1 MTIHHHHPPT
11 RGRTV
16 KFIRRPDLDVHTR
29 IDIVIRAWL
38 NQGIY
43 GKMTQLAQE
52 YHLSRTFLYHLLS
65 VATRQ
70 LEALLSDDKQRGQNG
85 QRQFEQLLFL
95 LRLEGKCSIASLSS
109 ILKALDYPPNSV
121 GYLSEFF
128 HSYGRLLPSTL
139 SMGAQTVVFYLSD
152 EIFAS
157 HTPILLTLDAQSTAI
172 LKIERAADRLATT
185 WQTHFETLDDHGFHH
200 IGMASDRGVGL
211 VSGYQAAYGESL
223 WVSDQCHEFQALF
236 NRRRQLER
244 KAYAAIGKEDD
255 AAEKFNHAK
264 SASNLQKRLQQYEQA
279 HQACEQAIA
288 RYDQLDL
295 LLHLLREALHLC
307 SPFGRLRTVD
317 SVRSELTLLLSMIQ
331 ELDDAKLPEILKP
344 IQAHIDDIVVPFQ
357 QVESIHAQLLD
368 IMPQQ
373 TLDVLVLAW
382 HHEHLSYQ
390 SHAKKKHDH
399 QRERQEWLNFAEG
412 LLDGQFEPLQA
423 LVFEKL
429 DSIVRASSLVEMV
442 NSFIRP
448 YLNSCKSQI
457 TQETLNLI
465 MFYHNHRRY
474 KSGKRKG
481 KAPIELL
488 TGQPLE
494 ADWVDLLIQLGGQEQ
509 DVTLGTSPPS
519 RAPLELVRNIHER
532 PTQTETALAL
542 AIVEPTAT
550 PEIPLQQPVGKAA

>member
-1 MTIHHHHPPT
+1 M
-11 RGRTV
+11 
-16 KFIRRPDLDVHTR
+16 KFIRRPDLDAHTR
-29 IDIVIRAWL
+29 IDIVTQAWL

-52 YHLSRTFLYHLLS
+52 YHISRTFLYHLLS
-65 VATRQ
+65 VATCQ
-70 LEALLSDDKQRGQNG
+70 LEALFSDDKQYVQNG
-85 QRQFEQLLFL
+85 QGQFEQLLFL

-128 HSYGRLLPSTL
+128 QSYGRLLPSTL
-139 SMGAQTVVFYLSD
+139 SIGAQTVVFYLSD

-223 WVSDQCHEFQALF
+223 WVSDQFHEFQELF
-236 NRRRQLER
+236 NRRRHLER

-255 AAEKFNHAK
+255 AAAKFAHAK
-264 SASNLQKRLQQYEQA
+264 SESNLQKRLQQYEHA

-295 LLHLLREALHLC
+295 LLHLLCEVLHLC
-307 SPFGRLRTVD
+307 SPFGRLRTVA

-368 IMPQQ
+368 NMSQQ

-399 QRERQEWLNFAEG
+399 QRERQEWLNVAEG
-412 LLDGQFEPLQA
+412 LLDEQFEPLQA
-423 LVFEKL
+423 WVFEKL

-442 NSFIRP
+442 NSLIRP

-509 DVTLGTSPPS
+509 DVTLRPSPPS
-519 RAPLELVRNIHER
+519 PLELVRNIHAR
-532 PTQTETALAL
+532 PTPTETAPAL
-542 AIVEPTAT
+542 AIVEPTVTAET
-550 PEIPLQQPVGKAA
+550 PWQQPVGKAA